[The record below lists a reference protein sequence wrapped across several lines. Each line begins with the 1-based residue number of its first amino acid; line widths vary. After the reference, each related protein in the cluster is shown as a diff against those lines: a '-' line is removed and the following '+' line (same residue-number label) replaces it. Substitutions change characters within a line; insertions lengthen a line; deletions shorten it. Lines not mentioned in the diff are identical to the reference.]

1 MASKHTSIQTHQI
14 TPEAAAALHHLQ
26 GVIETAPVAKVEK
39 NKNIMF
45 ANHFLDQHAAPLL
58 KHLELEGKTH
68 LSYMAWKILAR
79 NTIRNSTGP
88 LYIVPVRVVT
98 GTEPRLVPRDA
109 EMRLARDPALVVRLV
124 PGSYVC
130 FDGAVDLLP
139 GLTCL
144 VITRVRRR
152 G

>member
-1 MASKHTSIQTHQI
+1 MALQHTAIHTHQI
-14 TPEAAAALHHLQ
+14 NPEAETALHHLQ

-45 ANHFLDQHAAPLL
+45 ANHFMDQHAAPLL
-58 KHLELEGKTH
+58 KHLELEEKMQ

-88 LYIVPVRVVT
+88 LYIVPIGVVA

-109 EMRLARDPALVVRLV
+109 EMKLAKDPGQVVRLV

-130 FDGAVDLLP
+130 FDGAVDLFP

-144 VITRVRRR
+144 VITKIKKR